1 MGCVPSKSEE
11 RPKQEFRERKNDSSQ
26 IKKKTNEEHTST
38 PKRNIQYSSSKE
50 IQKLKQNNKNSN
62 FGKSYTDRRF
72 AEEDLA
78 EAILFNARQSLVDLH
93 YSPSN
98 YGIEK
103 DNEKDLLDS
112 DSFDENGLINEYSLF
127 DFPKNKN
134 TKKENLVE
142 IFNQPTLSQKEKQ
155 FLGNVGTE
163 MLDTINKIKVKNIN
177 NLVLTFE
184 IDDSSEE
191 LMLNKNKSKKK

>member
-1 MGCVPSKSEE
+1 MGCVPSKSQEK
-11 RPKQEFRERKNDSSQ
+11 PKPEFRERKNES
-26 IKKKTNEEHTST
+26 IPKTKKTNKEHTST
-38 PKRNIQYSSSKE
+38 SNRNIQYSSSKE

-103 DNEKDLLDS
+103 DNEKDLSDNDS
-112 DSFDENGLINEYSLF
+112 LDENGLINEYSLF

-134 TKKENLVE
+134 TKKENLIE

-155 FLGNVGTE
+155 FLGNVGKE
-163 MLDTINKIKVKNIN
+163 MLDTINKIKVNNID

-184 IDDSSEE
+184 IDESSEE
-191 LMLNKNKSKKK
+191 LMINKNKSKKK